1 MELVW
6 SDDLLRGAALIRD
19 RVAAELGS
27 LGVPG
32 ELELTGATS
41 VPGALTKGDVD
52 LHLRVPPDHF
62 EETVR
67 RLRTAYPVGSP
78 SAWAT
83 TLAVFD
89 LPGDRPT
96 GLAVTPCGSEHDV
109 RFVTCWAEIRRRP
122 DLLAEYNDLKR
133 TASDEADYEER
144 KSAFFTA
151 VSRPNAL

>member
-6 SDDLLRGAALIRD
+6 SDDLLKEAALIRD
-19 RVAAELGS
+19 RVEADLES

-32 ELELTGATS
+32 ALELTGASS

-52 LHLRVPPDHF
+52 LHLRVPPDLF

-96 GLAVTPCGSEHDV
+96 GLAVTPRGSEHDV

-133 TASDEADYEER
+133 TAADEADYEER
-144 KSAFFTA
+144 KSSFFTA
-151 VSRPNAL
+151 VTRSSR